1 MKKGVVYDIMF
12 ILILA
17 IALIIINE
25 LDKGKTLFR

>member
-12 ILILA
+12 ILILS